1 MSFPDLSHAWDKSG
15 RGYGVGQLFMVFVPP
30 CPVLS
35 QANGAPNVGQQK
47 VVPSCP
53 VPSRVPNAP
62 LSDDVCTNDAPTY
75 SSSGNLLDRR
85 FVIGVLKFCSN
96 ERCLELGRRYHALI
110 IKSEVSVNQFVG
122 TSLVGMFA
130 KCGDMSL
137 LVARLTPDFVNLT
150 SVY

>member
-1 MSFPDLSHAWDKSG
+1 MVIFTGNGTSHDD
-15 RGYGVGQLFMVFVPP
+15 
-30 CPVLS
+30 C
-35 QANGAPNVGQQK
+35 
-47 VVPSCP
+47 
-53 VPSRVPNAP
+53 
-62 LSDDVCTNDAPTY
+62 SDDVCTNDAPTY

-137 LVARLTPDFVNLT
+137 PVARLTPDFVNLT
-150 SVY
+150 PVY

>member
-1 MSFPDLSHAWDKSG
+1 MVSFEVNKIYIWLPWARNLPFLNEGNGTSHDD
-15 RGYGVGQLFMVFVPP
+15 
-30 CPVLS
+30 C
-35 QANGAPNVGQQK
+35 
-47 VVPSCP
+47 
-53 VPSRVPNAP
+53 
-62 LSDDVCTNDAPTY
+62 SDDVCTNDAPTY
-75 SSSGNLLDRR
+75 SSSGSLLDRR
-85 FVIGVLKFCSN
+85 FVIDVLKFCSN

-150 SVY
+150 PVY